1 MFFKSQK
8 FARKEKH
15 QIVEETLNKK
25 NQKLVSDQSD
35 KEFSKEF
42 QEINSRID
50 GVTSAL
56 TQLITENGEFQRQ
69 VMRQFHIINA
79 RMENQEV
86 EKIMNIFPIRNL
98 NDINKTEEILKN
110 PQQMNIIAKE
120 LSRLGGGTVKEI
132 TKRIMFS
139 IINNETAQLY
149 SWEGQKG
156 KQKFK
161 DLLLGKLI
169 IKAVRLNEKTK
180 EASEADIIKPL
191 REWLVRAKFRRVQS
205 NSQPDDAADL

>member
-8 FARKEKH
+8 LARKEKY

-42 QEINSRID
+42 QEIHSRID

-69 VMRQFHIINA
+69 
-79 RMENQEV
+79 V

-132 TKRIMFS
+132 TKRIMFR